1 MGTHQET
8 QEQIDVPAGGLDHR
22 GIFEAFHG
30 RVHRFFRSRGFG
42 EDEALDLTQETFVR
56 VFQSMDELRSRESLD
71 AWILKI
77 AANVWKNALRFR
89 KAGKRDARVV
99 SLESPET
106 EGEEARVAAL
116 EEEHAPNPLEEL
128 LTAERQGAV
137 DKCLD
142 TLPPRMRRCLVLH
155 VYQER
160 KYQEIADLLEIS
172 IQSVKSHIHQA
183 KEKLGE
189 CVERRLAGG
198 TP

>member
-30 RVHRFFRSRGFG
+30 RVHRFFKSRGFG

-56 VFQSMDELRSRESLD
+56 VFQSMDELRSRASLD
-71 AWILKI
+71 SWILKI
-77 AANVWKNALRFR
+77 AANVWKNEIRFK
-89 KAGKRDARVV
+89 KAGKRDAREV
-99 SLESPET
+99 SLDGGGT
-106 EGEEARVAAL
+106 EGEGAEVADFAR
-116 EEEHAPNPLEEL
+116 EDAPGPLEEL
-128 LTAERQGAV
+128 LTAERQGAL

-142 TLPPRMRRCLVLH
+142 ALPPRMRRCLVLH

-189 CVERRLAGG
+189 CVARRLAGG